1 MPVFLR
7 GSFKQEFSQQKREM
21 EARRIRQKYP
31 DRVPVIVEQARKQD
45 FSDIDMKRKYLVPG
59 ELTMGQFVYVVRK
72 RLKLNAEKAIFLS
85 TESGVMPPTTQ
96 LMGTIDVEH
105 RDKDDNFLYLMYSA
119 ENTFGS
125 G

>member
-1 MPVFLR
+1 M
-7 GSFKQEFSQQKREM
+7 GSR
-21 EARRIRQKYP
+21 
-31 DRVPVIVEQARKQD
+31 
-45 FSDIDMKRKYLVPG
+45 
-59 ELTMGQFVYVVRK
+59 YVVRK